1 MVSLGSTGALLAA
14 GLFIIGR
21 IRAIERPGLLPTL
34 PTVDGKGFVMLDV
47 GANAEN
53 RPYHLLQY
61 AIMGSYYAKDVRGVE
76 NPRVGLLNNGTE
88 ANKGDKMHQ
97 EAHDLLAAAPGINF
111 VGNVESSDILNGPAD
126 VVVTDGFTGNATLKA
141 IEGTVRT
148 VMHMLKGAIY
158 EGGLSGKLGGL
169 FLKGNLKAMASTFD
183 ISSYGG
189 AVLLGLKAPLIKAH
203 GAADAETVYY
213 TLLQTA
219 KMVQNG
225 TVAKVA
231 DYFDA
236 HPEVGEAKT
245 AEKA

>member
-1 MVSLGSTGALLAA
+1 M
-14 GLFIIGR
+14 
-21 IRAIERPGLLPTL
+21 
-34 PTVDGKGFVMLDV
+34 
-47 GANAEN
+47 
-53 RPYHLLQY
+53 YHLLQY
-61 AIMGSYYAKDVRGVE
+61 AIMGSYYAKDVRGVA

-88 ANKGDKMHQ
+88 ANKGDKLHQ

-111 VGNVESSDILNGPAD
+111 VGNVESSNILNGPAD

-158 EGGLSGKLGGL
+158 DGGVSGKLGGL
-169 FLKGNLKAMASTFD
+169 FLKNNLKSMAKTFD

-203 GAADAETVYY
+203 GAADADTVYY

-219 KMVQNG
+219 TMVKNG
-225 TVAKVA
+225 TVAKLA

-236 HPEVGEAKT
+236 HPEIVEAKT
-245 AEKA
+245 TEKA

>member
-1 MVSLGSTGALLAA
+1 
-14 GLFIIGR
+14 
-21 IRAIERPGLLPTL
+21 
-34 PTVDGKGFVMLDV
+34 
-47 GANAEN
+47 
-53 RPYHLLQY
+53 
-61 AIMGSYYAKDVRGVE
+61 
-76 NPRVGLLNNGTE
+76 
-88 ANKGDKMHQ
+88 
-97 EAHDLLAAAPGINF
+97 
-111 VGNVESSDILNGPAD
+111 
-126 VVVTDGFTGNATLKA
+126 
-141 IEGTVRT
+141 
-148 VMHMLKGAIY
+148 MHMLKGAIY

-236 HPEVGEAKT
+236 HPEVAEAKT